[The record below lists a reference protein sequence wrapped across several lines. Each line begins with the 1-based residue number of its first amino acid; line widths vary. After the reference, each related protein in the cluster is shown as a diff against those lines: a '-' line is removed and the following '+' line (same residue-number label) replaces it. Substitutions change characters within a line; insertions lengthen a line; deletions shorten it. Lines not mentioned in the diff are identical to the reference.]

1 MAWLSVCKRV
11 TRSRFRVYFKRV
23 TSSSVAIKYLPIW
36 FRSLRLVVAVWLSRP
51 RAAGEGH
58 QARKHGYGDVLPEL
72 GLATASL
79 QASAAIF
86 L

>member
-1 MAWLSVCKRV
+1 MW
-11 TRSRFRVYFKRV
+11 RFACLV
-23 TSSSVAIKYLPIW
+23 SEPQALISMCLN
-36 FRSLRLVVAVWLSRP
+36 VVAVWLSGP
-51 RAAGEGH
+51 RAAGEGQ